1 MKAQLASGTAE
12 EQKLWAYADEILVDG
27 NYPVN
32 ANGQT
37 YGPEILRELVG
48 YTPDLILAVNQ
59 DGVAGYVQGRKE
71 VPISAEEMAVL
82 SAATSEPLYD
92 QNGNVIGTFEW
103 AKSEPVQV
111 IGKTIP
117 QVKHELGTSIQK

>member
-1 MKAQLASGTAE
+1 M
-12 EQKLWAYADEILVDG
+12 
-27 NYPVN
+27 
-32 ANGQT
+32 
-37 YGPEILRELVG
+37 
-48 YTPDLILAVNQ
+48 NQ